1 MKSESTY
8 RDIVDGGVSYRIL
21 SWGGGGGAGG
31 IPEAVTCASLKHKL
45 LEGLGA

>member
-8 RDIVDGGVSYRIL
+8 CDIVDGGVSYRIL
-21 SWGGGGGAGG
+21 SWGWGAEGGG
-31 IPEAVTCASLKHKL
+31 EAVTCASLKHKL